1 MAIELIDKIKQK
13 NGGTFKL
20 MDAEDIAFG
29 EHSLTEEIDNV
40 KTQLSEKTNESYV
53 NAVAFGIK
61 EGFDVNVAENTR
73 IFQELIDYCAD
84 DKVIIFPSGDFVF
97 NSVNLGEK
105 RNITIKGASSPFASF
120 AQKNIYTGEFMDKF
134 TKIYCNAPAGET
146 FFNHK
151 SCVLI
156 LEDIAFYNVKKDDE
170 GNFTQEEAKTNILMQ
185 HTRSEGAMKN
195 IEKGKTF
202 CFNSAFYGWKVVFGS
217 DFTFQHLEEEWG
229 TGKVEEEYEYF
240 KQSCVVASRC
250 RFTRNGIAINQS
262 VDGRLVD
269 CSFNKNDYAIVLRE
283 NSGFTTISNCRI
295 EWNNYNGIYSEKAHE
310 VTVSNCEFDCNGY
323 AGLYAVEN
331 TNSNFNGIFRR
342 NGAKV
347 ISDTEDTRDDF
358 VNNVHIYAHR
368 NVNCNFIGS
377 NTTVKA
383 TSDVG
388 SAPERPTNCS
398 NFSENVNCVITSNN
412 LYGCTKKDKK
422 DANRFK
428 NNVDCFFE
436 NNMSDNEV
444 FDAKSAI
451 AKTNAQLSA
460 DKNELNARIDTFLS
474 LPEGSTTAD
483 AELMDIRVGRNGI
496 VYDCAGTAVRQQFLD
511 VETRLDGGELLTV
524 SKSGD
529 FFAEFDNIAG
539 DISITSPTA
548 INAFSYTKN
557 LAPFEVIAKS
567 SNNITIDEVTDEYV
581 ILTIQPN
588 SPWQNITLKSFY
600 LQEGTYVF
608 TRYVEYLKGEP
619 VNNAFTVYM
628 DYSEDGKEFTSDNR
642 IAIPSTT
649 NHTIPLK

>member
-1 MAIELIDKIKQK
+1 MANIAEYLNKIINAIYGRDVRSSIHDGIAAINKEVESTTTRQTNLEKVHEQLIINAGNSNAEVVDARVDKVTGDSYNTIGNRMDETSK
-13 NGGTFKL
+13 KL
-20 MDAEDIAFG
+20 AETNA
-29 EHSLTEEIDNV
+29 
-40 KTQLSEKTNESYV
+40 QLSQKTNESYV

-61 EGFDVNVAENTR
+61 EGFDVNVTENTR
-73 IFQELIDYCAD
+73 IFQKLIDYCAD
-84 DKVIIFPSGDFVF
+84 DKIIMFPSGNYVF

-151 SCVLI
+151 SCILI
-156 LEDIAFYNVKKDDE
+156 LEDIAFYNTQKDSD

-185 HTRSEGAMKN
+185 HTRSEDAMKN
-195 IEKGKTF
+195 IEKGKAF
-202 CFNSAFYGWKVVFGS
+202 CLNSAFYGWKVVFGS

-262 VDGRLVD
+262 VDGRLID

-347 ISDTEDTRDDF
+347 VSSTEDTRNDY
-358 VNNVHIYAHR
+358 VNNVHIYAKG
-368 NVNCNFIGS
+368 NMNCNFLGS

-388 SAPERPTNCS
+388 SAPERPTNATS
-398 NFSENVNCVITSNN
+398 FLENVNCIITSNN
-412 LYGCTKKDKK
+412 FCGCTKKDKA
-422 DANRFK
+422 DANKFEG
-428 NNVDCFFE
+428 NVNCIIKD
-436 NNMSDNEV
+436 NMLSNEV
-444 FDAKSAI
+444 VGINYTSLI
-451 AKTNAQLSA
+451 ADNL
-460 DKNELNARIDTFLS
+460 
-474 LPEGSTTAD
+474 
-483 AELMDIRVGRNGI
+483 
-496 VYDCAGTAVRQQFLD
+496 
-511 VETRLDGGELLTV
+511 VETRLSRNNCTIE
-524 SKSGD
+524 K
-529 FFAEFDNIAG
+529 
-539 DISITSPTA
+539 
-548 INAFSYTKN
+548 
-557 LAPFEVIAKS
+557 EVI
-567 SNNITIDEVTDEYV
+567 IY
-581 ILTIQPN
+581 
-588 SPWQNITLKSFY
+588 
-600 LQEGTYVF
+600 G
-608 TRYVEYLKGEP
+608 
-619 VNNAFTVYM
+619 
-628 DYSEDGKEFTSDNR
+628 
-642 IAIPSTT
+642 
-649 NHTIPLK
+649 